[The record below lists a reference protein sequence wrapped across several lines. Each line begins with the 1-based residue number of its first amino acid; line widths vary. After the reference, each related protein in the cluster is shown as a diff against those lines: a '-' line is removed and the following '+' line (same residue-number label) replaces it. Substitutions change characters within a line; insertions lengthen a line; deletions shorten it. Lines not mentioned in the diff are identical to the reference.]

1 MTPAASF
8 SSRFHRS
15 SLLPVSILVLAGLA
29 SSCGPR
35 WADSTQPE
43 RKAELSTANPTVA
56 DPAATDPAAGP
67 ETADLAG
74 KWRRAR
80 TDEAATSGE
89 ERSLPN
95 LRALPYLQG
104 YRPAEEHPVVVRLDP
119 AAEQAGLNLYL
130 SGHAAEAVLMDMD
143 GRAVHTWRYPLR
155 RLWPDLAKD
164 PAMAKLEYWRRAY
177 LFPNGDLL
185 GIYEGQ
191 GLVKLDARSRVL
203 WSHRG
208 GIHHDLEVAAG
219 GDIWVL
225 DRDGKLIP
233 RLHPSQG
240 VLEDMITVLG
250 SDGKVRRRISILH
263 AFERSRFAGLLAR
276 RPPAGDIFH
285 TNTLE
290 ILDGRFVAR
299 NAALRRGNVLLS
311 ILKLDAI
318 AILDPDREEV
328 VWAQTGSFR
337 RQHQPTLLPDGRL
350 LMFDNTGLGGD
361 RSRVLE
367 LDPFGAS
374 PGRILWQFG
383 GRAGQELFSKTLG
396 SCQRLP
402 GGNTLITESEN
413 GRALEV
419 TPEGRIV
426 WEFRNPH
433 RAGARGELVAVLFEM
448 LRLPLDF
455 PFPPGRG
462 TIDLTSS
469 RGTGRAATST
479 NGGPGPPEVIR

>member
-1 MTPAASF
+1 MASGCGIKGAEP
-8 SSRFHRS
+8 SEAK
-15 SLLPVSILVLAGLA
+15 AGP
-29 SSCGPR
+29 SEPR
-35 WADSTQPE
+35 LSAG
-43 RKAELSTANPTVA
+43 STA
-56 DPAATDPAAGP
+56 DPSGEPDGANQT
-67 ETADLAG
+67 G

-80 TDEAATSGE
+80 TDGATAAGGE
-89 ERSLPN
+89 QSLPN
-95 LRALPYLQG
+95 LQALPYLQG
-104 YRPAEEHPVVVRLDP
+104 YRPAQDHPVVARYAP
-119 AAEQAGLNLYL
+119 GAEQPGLNLYL

-143 GRAVHTWRYPLR
+143 GRTLHTWRYPLR

-191 GLVKLDARSRVL
+191 GLVKLDARSHVL

-208 GIHHDLEVAAG
+208 GIHHDLEVTAD

-233 RLHPSQG
+233 RLNPAEG
-240 VLEDMITVLG
+240 VLEDMITVLKA
-250 SDGKVRRRISILH
+250 DGTVRRRISILR
-263 AFERSRFAGLLAR
+263 AFERSRFRSLLAR
-276 RPPAGDIFH
+276 RPKAGDIFH

-290 ILDGRFVAR
+290 LLDGRFAGR
-299 NAALRRGNVLLS
+299 NPALRKGNVLIS
-311 ILKLDAI
+311 VLKLDTI

-328 VWAQTGSFR
+328 VWAQTGGFR
-337 RQHQPTLLPDGRL
+337 RQHQPTFLADGHL
-350 LMFDNTGLGGD
+350 LMFDNTGLGEN

-367 LDPFGAS
+367 IDPFGPS
-374 PGRILWQFG
+374 PNRVLWQFG

-419 TPEGRIV
+419 DREGRLV

-433 RAGARGELVAVLFEM
+433 RAGASGELVAVLFEM
-448 LRLPLDF
+448 LRLPLNF
-455 PFPPGRG
+455 PFSPGRG
-462 TIDLTSS
+462 TIDDTSPKEPA
-469 RGTGRAATST
+469 RGGERRA
-479 NGGPGPPEVIR
+479 GGLAHRR

>member
-1 MTPAASF
+1 MALMALTAQMVSMA
-8 SSRFHRS
+8 
-15 SLLPVSILVLAGLA
+15 LLVGLA
-29 SSCGPR
+29 SSCGLKGPGS
-35 WADSTQPE
+35 APPE
-43 RKAELSTANPTVA
+43 AKVGASAANSAANPEP
-56 DPAATDPAAGP
+56 DSSGGP
-67 ETADLAG
+67 EDADLTG

-80 TDEAATSGE
+80 PDGTASAEGE
-89 ERSLPN
+89 QSLPN

-104 YRPAEEHPVVVRLDP
+104 YRPAEDHPVVAHLIP
-119 AAEQAGLNLYL
+119 GAEQAGLNLYL

-143 GRAVHTWRYPLR
+143 GRSLHAWRYPLR

-208 GIHHDLEVAAG
+208 GIHHDLEVTAD

-233 RLHPSQG
+233 RLNPKEG
-240 VLEDMITVLG
+240 ILEDMITVLK
-250 SDGKVRRRISILH
+250 SDGTVRRRISILH
-263 AFERSRFAGLLAR
+263 AFEHSRYRGLLAR

-290 ILDGRFVAR
+290 LLDGRFAAR
-299 NAALRRGNVLLS
+299 NPVLRKGNVLIS
-311 ILKLDAI
+311 VLKLNTI
-318 AILDPDREEV
+318 AILDPDREEI
-328 VWAQTGSFR
+328 VWAETGSFR
-337 RQHQPTLLPDGRL
+337 RQHQPTFLPNGHL

-367 LDPFGAS
+367 IDPFGSS
-374 PGRILWQFG
+374 PNHALWQFG

-396 SCQRLP
+396 SCQRLS

-419 TPEGRIV
+419 DPQGRVV

-462 TIDLTSS
+462 TIDDKSP
-469 RGTGRAATST
+469 RGIGRAAVA
-479 NGGPGPPEVIR
+479 PRARLAHRR

>member
-8 SSRFHRS
+8 TSRPLDIPRS
-15 SLLPVSILVLAGLA
+15 SLRPVLILLVVGLA
-29 SSCGPR
+29 SSCGLR
-35 WADSTQPE
+35 RADSVQPE
-43 RKAELSTANPTVA
+43 RQAAPIANPA
-56 DPAATDPAAGP
+56 LDSGSEPSGDR
-67 ETADLAG
+67 EDADLEG

-80 TDEAATSGE
+80 PDESAKASGE
-89 ERSLPN
+89 QSLPN

-104 YRPAEEHPVVVRLDP
+104 YRPAEDHPVVARLDP
-119 AAEQAGLNLYL
+119 AVEQAGLNLYL

-143 GRAVHTWRYPLR
+143 GRTLHTWRYPLR

-191 GLVKLDARSRVL
+191 GLVKLDARSHVL

-208 GIHHDLEVAAG
+208 GIHHDLEVAAN
-219 GDIWVL
+219 GDVWVL

-233 RLHPSQG
+233 RLNPSEG
-240 VLEDMITVLG
+240 ILEDMITVLG
-250 SDGKVRRRISILH
+250 PNGTVRRRISILH
-263 AFERSRFAGLLAR
+263 AFERSRFRGLLAR
-276 RPPAGDIFH
+276 RPAAGDIFH

-290 ILDGRFVAR
+290 ILDGRFAAR
-299 NAALRRGNVLLS
+299 NPVLRKGNVLIS
-311 ILKLDAI
+311 VLKLDTI
-318 AILDPDREEV
+318 AILDPDREEI
-328 VWAQTGSFR
+328 VWAETGSFR
-337 RQHQPTLLPDGRL
+337 RQHQPTFLPDGHL
-350 LMFDNTGLGGD
+350 LMFDNTGPGGD

-367 LDPFGAS
+367 IDPFGAS
-374 PGRILWQFG
+374 PNRVLWQFG

-396 SCQRLP
+396 SCQRLG

-419 TPEGRIV
+419 DRNGRVV

-462 TIDLTSS
+462 TIDDTSS
-469 RGTGRAATST
+469 RGTGRTAVAPR
-479 NGGPGPPEVIR
+479 GGLAHRR